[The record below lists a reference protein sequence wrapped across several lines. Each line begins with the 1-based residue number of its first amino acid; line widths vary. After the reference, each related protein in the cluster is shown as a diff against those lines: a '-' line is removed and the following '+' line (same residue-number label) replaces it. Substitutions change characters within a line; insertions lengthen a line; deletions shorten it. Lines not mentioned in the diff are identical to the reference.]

1 MVEKCKVLI
10 ADDDETLCSMYKD
23 RLEASGFEVE
33 TAEDGEEAIEKV
45 KEIGPSMILLDIMMP
60 KINGYEV
67 FKKLRL
73 EEEIKTPIVFLTALI
88 KDEKKLEELEKETGE
103 QIQYV
108 HKSEVMPGKVVKIIE
123 NKLSD

>member
-1 MVEKCKVLI
+1 
-10 ADDDETLCSMYKD
+10 
-23 RLEASGFEVE
+23 
-33 TAEDGEEAIEKV
+33 
-45 KEIGPSMILLDIMMP
+45 
-60 KINGYEV
+60 V